1 MAIKFSGEFTS
12 PRTPDEVYDFLS
24 DPNKFAPLLPDFE
37 SMTLH
42 DPTHFTVKV
51 RVGVGNI
58 RGTAEIKMELA
69 EAQRPQRAL
78 YKGKGS
84 AVGSQITVNAGFD
97 LSPVDGATRIAWQ
110 GEAGVFGKLAS
121 MAGGML
127 EPLGKKN
134 IQKLIDGLQWA
145 LTWPPA
151 QVVAPEAPSEAAPGT
166 PAGQPMGSVAETSPG
181 AFSINVAAA
190 QSANPAAEQPMQV
203 AAQQVPSEVS
213 QGLPAS
219 PSVEAAAEELH
230 GAEAGAT
237 AQSMPDRA
245 VEELHGAEAG
255 ATTESMP
262 DRAVEELHGAG
273 REPPPSRC
281 LIGQLRNRMARRR
294 GPPPSRCLI
303 RQLRNCMVRRQEP
316 PLSRCLIG
324 QLRNCMLTPTP
335 ARRAKQK

>member
-97 LSPVDGATRIAWQ
+97 LSPLDGATRIAWQ

-151 QVVAPEAPSEAAPGT
+151 QVVAQEAPSVAAPGT
-166 PAGQPMGSVAETSPG
+166 SAEQQPQPG
-181 AFSINVAAA
+181 AQNLPANGSPDAAAA
-190 QSANPAAEQPMQV
+190 QPVTPAGEETQNAPSQSAAGESLRATGE
-203 AAQQVPSEVS
+203 
-213 QGLPAS
+213 S
-219 PSVEAAAEELH
+219 P
-230 GAEAGAT
+230 GTGPAGAT
-237 AQSMPDRA
+237 AQQTAIAEGPDT
-245 VEELHGAEAG
+245 GQ
-255 ATTESMP
+255 ESSP
-262 DRAVEELHGAG
+262 KGETNLAQDVSPG
-273 REPPPSRC
+273 
-281 LIGQLRNRMARRR
+281 
-294 GPPPSRCLI
+294 
-303 RQLRNCMVRRQEP
+303 
-316 PLSRCLIG
+316 
-324 QLRNCMLTPTP
+324 
-335 ARRAKQK
+335 